1 MLNAHRAQS
10 RGMPQAQLRADCDR
24 AAQMSRASGPSS
36 RIQVM
41 VIVNKD
47 TKQALMLIIRNVVVN
62 GTEFR
67 VTLTDQ
73 TIRQVGE
80 LKNLYAAAYEDPES
94 FDQISSQTSALINS
108 ISSAAEPTVSDNNL
122 DGFIQEVIAIIE
134 NRKAVVEELASESK
148 KARSGTRRRS
158 RRSKS

>member
-1 MLNAHRAQS
+1 
-10 RGMPQAQLRADCDR
+10 
-24 AAQMSRASGPSS
+24 
-36 RIQVM
+36 
-41 VIVNKD
+41 
-47 TKQALMLIIRNVVVN
+47 MLIIRNVVVN